1 MSLDVRLLPVFLCM
15 SRDLSNQREVDEEK
29 KEEKRGRAQD
39 RKIQP
44 LCADAELLDILD
56 TFTWQAVGGNG
67 GLTTTLLD
75 LRRRYDSCKEEFKK
89 PPKKK
94 VPTLAVYDQIRN
106 MSTHKLFFAN
116 TVAINQNSRINLQSI
131 VSRSTA
137 VDFKQLT

>member
-75 LRRRYDSCKEEFKK
+75 LRRRYDSCNEEFKK
-89 PPKKK
+89 PK
-94 VPTLAVYDQIRN
+94 
-106 MSTHKLFFAN
+106 
-116 TVAINQNSRINLQSI
+116 SRLWQCTIKSG
-131 VSRSTA
+131 T
-137 VDFKQLT
+137 